1 MIKQF
6 CLAVFATILP
16 CFGEI
21 VVSVNEG
28 ESARAAIQK
37 AIDTLPPSGG
47 SIFLPAGKYKLDGM
61 VHINRSYVSIRGEQ
75 GTILVLKD
83 GVKQPNIL
91 IGSDAQKPDPKKKI
105 SHVTISNLELDG
117 NKDKQDSEFHPTKP
131 WLRNNTIDIRGVDDL
146 RIENV
151 DAHHARSG
159 GIVASWDCER
169 IWIRGSAFHHH
180 FFDGIALY
188 TSDGII
194 VSDFYC
200 YENNSAGVSLDNKLM
215 NVTFTNGHIYKNKD
229 CGVFARDCI
238 AVNFRNILFRD
249 NGDHGAFLAHQVYP
263 KGHPK
268 QDEIVPDSGMIDCV
282 FTSCSFIK
290 NGGYGVCFS
299 STPEITGKG
308 FIKRL
313 SPRRDSGRTGLRHQ
327 VLRHPADLTP
337 PGRLLDQD
345 GSCFPLPGSLPG
357 RRPPPGRGCLHP
369 DLALPVPRLR
379 LRPEGYPRRD
389 LSEPVYIGF

>member
-299 STPEITGKG
+299 SNPEMSKG
-308 FIKRL
+308 NAMIGCILSHNEKEAVSLVEDGFFIRSGNVEIQNNRSNLHKKKKKSAEGEKLTDNEPTKAELHKKRGEAKKKEVE
-313 SPRRDSGRTGLRHQ
+313 SQ
-327 VLRHPADLTP
+327 
-337 PGRLLDQD
+337 
-345 GSCFPLPGSLPG
+345 
-357 RRPPPGRGCLHP
+357 
-369 DLALPVPRLR
+369 
-379 LRPEGYPRRD
+379 
-389 LSEPVYIGF
+389 